1 MADSIN
7 RILPTHNFISTVH
20 EDFPKISKKT
30 LFDASVNDAR
40 YCTYLPSNTD
50 LSSLTS
56 IEFNID
62 ETTNQYIDL
71 KSILIE
77 VQIELLDGQG
87 VRDNV
92 PGGNVHF
99 VNNLLQTMFPTRH
112 VFFNNT
118 SIEHEYNSA
127 HLSHLQLLLDG
138 TEHVIN
144 NKGRTTAAFPLNTFT
159 VAETLSEAYF
169 QRPATVRKMTLS
181 KTNPLHLIGHLNLAI
196 SSSNNWLLDRV
207 AMKVVLGLAKPTFCL
222 NTSVAH
228 AAEGFK
234 YKVHSAKL
242 HVMKITPAAGAF
254 LTTTK
259 SLLSGGSMEY
269 LFKRHVTYT
278 QIFPQGQDSI
288 IVNRPFLEKIPN
300 KMYIFLTR
308 QDALNGIYQR
318 DPFYYGHYTLNNYK
332 CIIDGVCLLDRDV
345 DIDSGAIDSYFF
357 SMQNH
362 GFNDTFIAHSLWT
375 QGGLV
380 LCIKTTELDTENM
393 SVERTGNLQFKLRL
407 RDPLAH
413 NVQLYIIGEINSSFN
428 INSDRSIKTNYA
440 Y

>member
-7 RILPTHNFISTVH
+7 RILPSHNFISTVH

-62 ETTNQYIDL
+62 ETSNQYIDL

-77 VQIELLDGQG
+77 IELELVDGAG
-87 VRDNV
+87 LRDNV
-92 PGGNVHF
+92 AAGKVHF
-99 VNNLLQTMFPTRH
+99 INNILQTLFPSRH
-112 VFFNNT
+112 VWFNNT
-118 SIEHEYNSA
+118 SIEFEFNAA

-138 TEHVIN
+138 TEHVIS
-144 NKGRTTAAFPLNTFT
+144 NKGRTTGAFPLTTNT
-159 VAETLSEAYF
+159 VSNTLDAAYF
-169 QRPATVRKMTLS
+169 QRAATVTKMALS
-181 KTNPLHLIGHLNLAI
+181 KQNPLHLIGYLNLAI
-196 SSSNNWLLDRV
+196 GSSNNWLLDRIS
-207 AMKVVLGLAKPTFCL
+207 MKVVLGLAKPAFCL
-222 NTSVAH
+222 NTDNAGEV
-228 AAEGFK
+228 EGFK
-234 YKVHSAKL
+234 YKIKSAKL

-259 SLLSGGSMEY
+259 SLLTGGSMEY

-278 QIFPQGQDSI
+278 QVITQGLDSV
-288 IVNRPFLEKIPN
+288 IVNRPFLDKVPH

-308 QDALNGIYQR
+308 QDASNGTYQH
-318 DPFYYGHYTLNNYK
+318 DPFYYGHYNLTNYK
-332 CIIDGVCLLDRDV
+332 CIIDGVCLLDRD
-345 DIDSGAIDSYFF
+345 INIANGAINSYFF

-362 GFNDTFIAHSLWT
+362 GFNDTFIAHTLYT
-375 QGGLV
+375 QGGFII
-380 LCIKTTELDTENM
+380 CIKTTELDTENM
-393 SVERTGNLQFKLRL
+393 NVERSGNLQIKLRL
-407 RDPLAH
+407 RDALNH
-413 NVQLYIIGEINSSFN
+413 NVQLYIIGEISSSFN